1 MTTLN
6 ISLPDVLREF
16 VEERVKGGDYDTA
29 SDYFRDLV
37 HDDQQ
42 RKAQQHLDALLQE
55 GLDSGPSTPMTPQ
68 DWDDIRREVQRRTV
82 AITP

>member
-6 ISLPDVLREF
+6 ISLPDALHDF
-16 VEERVKGGDYDTA
+16 VEERVKGGNYDTA

-37 HDDQQ
+37 HEDQQ
-42 RKAQQHLDALLQE
+42 RKAQQKLDALLQE

-68 DWDDIRREVQRRTV
+68 DWEEIRREVQQ
-82 AITP
+82 ASLYLL